1 MNFIKTKFFFSFVFL
16 VSALL
21 ALGAVYWVGTQ
32 NDLKAIQ
39 EYSPKKENKISK
51 NLMRVDSPNRRKIG
65 KRSTLK
71 MEGQMI
77 NKLV

>member
-39 EYSPKKENKISK
+39 ILSY
-51 NLMRVDSPNRRKIG
+51 RKIF
-65 KRSTLK
+65 SYNLVVLDMSILFWVVTLK
-71 MEGQMI
+71 I
-77 NKLV
+77 YSL

>member
-32 NDLKAIQ
+32 NDLKLFKFCHI
-39 EYSPKKENKISK
+39 EKSLSY
-51 NLMRVDSPNRRKIG
+51 NLVVLDMSILFWVV
-65 KRSTLK
+65 TLK
-71 MEGQMI
+71 I
-77 NKLV
+77 YSL

>member
-21 ALGAVYWVGTQ
+21 SLGAVYWVGTQ

-39 EYSPKKENKISK
+39 ILSYRKISFY
-51 NLMRVDSPNRRKIG
+51 NLVVLDMSILFWVV
-65 KRSTLK
+65 TLK
-71 MEGQMI
+71 I
-77 NKLV
+77 YSL